1 MIDLDITRRVFQ
13 SLTVHERS
21 IIALNM
27 VGGFQ
32 TEATKM
38 KWNDESQ
45 GLCEICGQI
54 DDRPHRI
61 LSCCA
66 WEATRQKHVEAVE
79 LLRGECSDWVYLSL
93 ARKHEEVDVLN
104 IILNARQPPDPV
116 QLQTTTQPEGKVH
129 FRLFTDGA
137 CVMPTDPSC
146 RRASWAV
153 IQDTAETESQRIEQG
168 QSVQQLNNHTRV
180 PNLACVAVSLLH
192 RAQSAARAELMAVLY
207 ALACVVLTGSIR
219 FGRNHY

>member
-1 MIDLDITRRVFQ
+1 
-13 SLTVHERS
+13 
-21 IIALNM
+21 M

-79 LLRGECSDWVYLSL
+79 LLRGNVLIGYTVCLPL

-104 IILNARQPPDPV
+104 MILNARQPPDPV
-116 QLQTTTQPEGKVH
+116 QLQTTTQPDGKVH
-129 FRLFTDGA
+129 FRLLTDGA
-137 CVMPTDPSC
+137 CVMPTDQSC
-146 RRASWAV
+146 RRASWAI
-153 IQDTAETESQRIEQG
+153 IQDTAETDSQRIEQG
-168 QSVQQLNNHTRV
+168 QSVKQIPRRLPHK
-180 PNLACVAVSLLH
+180 
-192 RAQSAARAELMAVLY
+192 
-207 ALACVVLTGSIR
+207 
-219 FGRNHY
+219 F